1 MKKST
6 FVVVVVLALALCVP
20 AVAFAA
26 LFPVV
31 ADGDRL
37 PFGCGDVSELRR
49 PQCQRCVRPA

>member
-26 LFPVV
+26 LSVV
-31 ADGDRL
+31 ADGERL